1 MFTATF
7 FFLGLAVC
15 MLGGLVC
22 YALARSLKATNTAH
36 AIQPSPD
43 ERAAWERLK
52 KALAELHSRY
62 EGAETTKEKTLRSWV
77 GTLVICAGLCMIGIL
92 MEARYDDM
100 ISAKSIVT
108 GFVGKQHV
116 TDQLPQQ
123 NASPAVQHNTS
134 KQPKRS

>member
-15 MLGGLVC
+15 ILAGLIC
-22 YALARSLKATNTAH
+22 FAMARSLKVTNTAH

-92 MEARYDDM
+92 MESRYDDM

-116 TDQLPQQ
+116 SDQLPQQ

-134 KQPKRS
+134 TQPKRS